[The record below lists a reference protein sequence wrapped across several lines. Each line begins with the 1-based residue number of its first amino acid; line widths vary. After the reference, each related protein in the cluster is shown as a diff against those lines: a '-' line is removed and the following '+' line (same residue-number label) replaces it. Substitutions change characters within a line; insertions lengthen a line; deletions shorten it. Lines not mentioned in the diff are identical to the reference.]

1 MPEDIEKNLSSAEAP
16 RREKEPVPEKEK
28 APSVETAPHK
38 EAPREPVLT
47 TPVALAV
54 PTPQV
59 PPPID
64 PVTESVEKILSED
77 LAEFYQAMPPSD
89 REKFKIKGE
98 ETVSK
103 IRKIMDGATIKVKE
117 VLKLI
122 VIWIKMIPGIN
133 KFFLE
138 QESKIKTDKIIE
150 LHDRMHGK

>member
-1 MPEDIEKNLSSAEAP
+1 MPEDIEKNLSPAEAP
-16 RREKEPVPEKEK
+16 GPEREPVLEKEK
-28 APSVETAPHK
+28 PSAPEKAPAK

-47 TPVALAV
+47 TPVAPAAPAPQA
-54 PTPQV
+54 PTPAD
-59 PPPID
+59 PI
-64 PVTESVEKILSED
+64 TESVEKILSED
-77 LAEFYQAMPPSD
+77 LAEFYQAMPPAD
-89 REKFKIKGE
+89 RERFKIKGE

-138 QESKIKTDKIIE
+138 QESKIKTDKIID
-150 LHDRMHGK
+150 LHRRMRGE